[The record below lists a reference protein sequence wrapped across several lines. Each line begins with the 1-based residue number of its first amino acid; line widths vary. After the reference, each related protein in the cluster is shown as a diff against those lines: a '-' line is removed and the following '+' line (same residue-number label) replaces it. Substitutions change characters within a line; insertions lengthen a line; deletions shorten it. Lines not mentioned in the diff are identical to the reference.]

1 MNHKAFLRNDET
13 AKIIQLNNLNE
24 EKTTVEIGK
33 SLPRDHHMIKKFVS
47 NPLVCSTCADK
58 KMCGCLSLDKEK
70 FI

>member
-33 SLPRDHHMIKKFVS
+33 SIPRDYHMIKKFIP
-47 NPLVCSTCADK
+47 NPLVCSTC
-58 KMCGCLSLDKEK
+58 
-70 FI
+70 